1 MRTFWDHV
9 FVPYWKFLPILA
21 TTVLALLHVW
31 LNRQGKARS
40 HLITITVMYFV
51 LAGFQWLALV
61 MANSEATAARQ
72 DTLKAQQETR
82 KQLDRM
88 EGRLGGEEAM
98 QRYLDAE
105 RALVNQVIDVT
116 TRPAVAEFYSSL
128 AKQKQLRAEVLDA
141 DKKLLSLFEMRF
153 RPVYDLIVGDF
164 DTWVDSL
171 KQRGLIKINEDSG
184 LPPVVIGPPQFG
196 VLRSISYKS
205 DNIIMAW
212 MQAASIDDGR
222 LEHPFVLRII
232 YMKPGG
238 AQSDLW
244 QFSFDERTYSLTNA
258 WPSKFAFE
266 NFYGTKETP
275 ISDPE
280 LIKAIN
286 SSLNQVMTYVAL
298 EANPEAQSN
307 SQPNHSP

>member
-1 MRTFWDHV
+1 
-9 FVPYWKFLPILA
+9 
-21 TTVLALLHVW
+21 
-31 LNRQGKARS
+31 
-40 HLITITVMYFV
+40 
-51 LAGFQWLALV
+51 
-61 MANSEATAARQ
+61 
-72 DTLKAQQETR
+72 
-82 KQLDRM
+82 
-88 EGRLGGEEAM
+88 
-98 QRYLDAE
+98 
-105 RALVNQVIDVT
+105 
-116 TRPAVAEFYSSL
+116 
-128 AKQKQLRAEVLDA
+128 
-141 DKKLLSLFEMRF
+141 
-153 RPVYDLIVGDF
+153 
-164 DTWVDSL
+164 
-171 KQRGLIKINEDSG
+171 
-184 LPPVVIGPPQFG
+184 
-196 VLRSISYKS
+196 
-205 DNIIMAW
+205 MAW